1 MIMMVGEFLQQFYML
16 RSHERIANLDSMIT
30 TFSEAIG
37 ESERSIA
44 AGAFI
49 LSVLSVCWSYNAFV
63 RSASLPQKLN
73 DCGIFLDQ
81 VKIYI

>member
-1 MIMMVGEFLQQFYML
+1 
-16 RSHERIANLDSMIT
+16 MIT
-30 TFSEAIG
+30 IFSEAIG

-49 LSVLSVCWSYNAFV
+49 LFVLSVCWSYNAFV
-63 RSASLPQKLN
+63 RPVSLPQKLN